1 MGKGNSCSEYSAAFG
16 DRLRTYRIENN
27 YSQRQ
32 LGAMTNVNSTTI
44 SRIENGRTLPSS
56 NFMYYLSK
64 RTECNIDALVLGFE
78 PQFAGGEFLE
88 LFIQNIKLPENIHR
102 TAMYAVRLAQIM
114 LDTDEAKCRLS
125 SENYHEYMFNI
136 KLAERICEKYHNNA
150 EEGQVFSSIR
160 EVCGMTKKEM
170 SGLLELKEGRYGY
183 LESHGHPTVTELV
196 KLYNKLKINPAFVLS
211 GRCEELVIIREI
223 HRMQVEGV

>member
-1 MGKGNSCSEYSAAFG
+1 M
-16 DRLRTYRIENN
+16 ENN

-56 NFMYYLSK
+56 NFIHYLSK
-64 RTECNIDALVLGFE
+64 RTECDIDALVLGFE
-78 PQFAGGEFLE
+78 PRLAGGGFLQ
-88 LFIQNIKLPENIHR
+88 LFSLNAGFPKNVHR
-102 TAMYAVRLAQIM
+102 TVMYAVRLAQM
-114 LDTDEAKCRLS
+114 ALDSDEAGRELS
-125 SENYHEYMFNI
+125 SENHHEYMFNL
-136 KLAERICEKYHNNA
+136 KLAERICERYNDNA

-196 KLYNKLKINPAFVLS
+196 RLYDKLKINPAFVLS
-211 GRCEELVIIREI
+211 GKCEDLVIIREI
-223 HRMQVEGV
+223 HRMQAEGV